1 MKRNWITG
9 SFVLCSL
16 FMANQA
22 LASDGVV
29 HFTGEVIDSA
39 CEVTTDTIGQTVALG
54 KVNRSAFGPIVGS
67 TAAPTEFSIKLENCP
82 PTYTQAAARFDG
94 TEASDGNGDLA
105 IGTPITAST
114 PGDYT
119 GEGTETAAT
128 GVAIRIYNRA
138 DNSQVKLY
146 KDSSYTTIDSGNAEL
161 KFIAR
166 YISTSATVTPGT
178 ANADSQFTIEY
189 MK

>member
-9 SFVLCSL
+9 SFVLCTM

-29 HFTGEVIDSA
+29 HFTGEVIDST

-54 KVNRSAFGPIVGS
+54 KVNKSAFTTVGT
-67 TAAPTEFSIKLENCP
+67 TAAPTEFSIKLDKCP
-82 PTYTQAAARFDG
+82 ATYTQAAARFDG

-105 IGTPITAST
+105 IGTPVTAAT

-119 GEGTETAAT
+119 GDGTAAAAT
-128 GVAIRIYNRA
+128 GVAIRIYNRT

-146 KDSSYTTIDSGNAEL
+146 KDSSYTTIDSGKAEL

-166 YISTSATVTPGT
+166 YIATSASVTPGT